1 MRLRAPTTCP
11 EWNEGTDED
20 VKVLQWLSKHT
31 GLTSECI
38 SEIIEPFAK
47 QQSENAINGTTW
59 NEAAKHAATRQ
70 VMRPPPHLAK
80 TIMLNTASPSSSF
93 EQYTLLSQLADA
105 EAQSKPLDD
114 AMCEGNSCFPH
125 VRIIS

>member
-1 MRLRAPTTCP
+1 MVHAFKIKFWEMFSTPRCYDILTDSQYKMRNSNDGCMRLRAPTTCP

-38 SEIIEPFAK
+38 SEVIKPFAK
-47 QQSENAINGTTW
+47 WQSENAINGTTW

-70 VMRPPPHLAK
+70 VM
-80 TIMLNTASPSSSF
+80 
-93 EQYTLLSQLADA
+93 
-105 EAQSKPLDD
+105 
-114 AMCEGNSCFPH
+114 
-125 VRIIS
+125 